1 MSSNL
6 LIIHEIVS
14 QDSQHN
20 LKEAKALAKIYMRE
34 RERERERERPIG
46 DRAGNKNARESKVEA
61 TAMEILLLAIL
72 IRGDDKN
79 QEIEIQLMT
88 FYIMLCYCSCHSMRR
103 EFCPYIDRGC

>member
-34 RERERERERPIG
+34 RERDLLVIGLVIRMLERAKWRQQPWRF
-46 DRAGNKNARESKVEA
+46 S
-61 TAMEILLLAIL
+61 
-72 IRGDDKN
+72 
-79 QEIEIQLMT
+79 
-88 FYIMLCYCSCHSMRR
+88 Y
-103 EFCPYIDRGC
+103 